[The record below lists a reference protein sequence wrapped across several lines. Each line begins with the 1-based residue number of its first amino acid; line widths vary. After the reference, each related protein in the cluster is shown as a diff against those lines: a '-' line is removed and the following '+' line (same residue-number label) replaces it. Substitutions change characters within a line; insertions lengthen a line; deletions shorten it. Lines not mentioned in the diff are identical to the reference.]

1 MNPQK
6 ERAKTERYAA
16 SHSQKRLWV
25 LQELDPSSTAY
36 SLPGAILLEGSL
48 DVSAFQMALNHLAE
62 RHESLRTTFDMWEG
76 QLCQIIHP
84 AVPIHL
90 EQIDLSS
97 IADSH
102 ATSRRL
108 VAGEAAQPFDLRGG
122 PLFRTKLICLAPDKH
137 VFAYNLHHIITDE
150 ASKMILVRELNALYS
165 ARLSGT
171 PHPLSPLQVQY
182 RDFAAW
188 QNDRLSSSEALDHR
202 RYWQAKF
209 SGELPL
215 LELSPDFPRP
225 PHKTFSGRCL
235 HATWEPELVQRLN
248 QFSRAEKTTLFLV
261 LMALVRVQLFR
272 YTNQT
277 DSVIGTPVA
286 GREEPELENQIGFYA
301 NTLPLRLSVSSG
313 DSFCNVL
320 AREKE
325 TFLEAYDHQLY
336 PFDELVADLNLRRD
350 LSRAPVFEI
359 SVHLQ
364 NIEVAQLDL
373 ESLRISP
380 FPFEISSAKLD
391 LAYDFIVD
399 AAGLHSGLT
408 YNTDLFDEERIR
420 MMQVHLRQLA
430 EEVLERPWQRI
441 DRLEVSTV
449 AERKRILCGFNANA
463 MPLLETTIV
472 ELFQSEAYRHPDS
485 LAVDDGEVR
494 LTFGELNK
502 KSNQLAHYLVEQGVT
517 LETRVGVFLERSAD
531 WVVAVLGIM
540 KAGGVYFPL
549 NPNYP
554 LSRVGQ
560 LLIDAQPAV
569 LLTSSDL
576 EDSLPSYFGCT
587 IRLDLEWE
595 SELASAPSSD
605 LKVCLSPRNGAYLI
619 YTSGSTGTPKGVL
632 VEHGGFTNMIRDQIT
647 RFGVNLDDR
656 GLQFSSISFDA
667 SIYELFLAL
676 LAGACIVPISRIAT
690 GDVGVFL
697 RFLEDMRIS
706 MVTLPPSFLRT
717 LGARSLGSVR
727 LLITAGEAAATEIC
741 VEAARNRVCI
751 NAYGPT
757 EASVCASCHR
767 VEPDGDYGF
776 GIPIGRPVSN
786 DQLYI
791 LDASMN
797 LVPVGVSGELYIGG
811 AGLAR
816 GYLNQPEATAMAFV
830 PDPFGSG
837 PGGRLYRTGDLARW
851 NRKGEVEFIGRKDH
865 QVKVRGHRIE
875 LGEVEAALN
884 KLPELKEAVAM
895 VSPGPDTNLR
905 LIAYVIPADGPLYV
919 PALRTQLLK
928 ALPDS
933 LIPDR
938 FIEVA
943 SFPVTAAGKI
953 DRHAFSTQK
962 EMALEKPGTFVE
974 PRNDLERVLAGI
986 YAKVIGL
993 EKVSVCDSFFDL
1005 GGNSLMATQVV
1016 SRIRDLL
1023 RMELSVV
1030 VLFEC
1035 PTVEELALRLLREHS
1050 LSVDLQR
1057 IASVVLKFES
1067 LSEEEKCAVLAQA
1080 HERAAEAPVR

>member
-1 MNPQK
+1 MNPQQ

-25 LQELDPSSTAY
+25 LQELDPGSTAY

-48 DVSAFQMALNHLAE
+48 DISAFQMALDHLVE

-76 QLCQIIHP
+76 QLCQVIHP
-84 AVPIHL
+84 AIPVHL
-90 EQIDLSS
+90 EQTDLSS
-97 IADSH
+97 MAESH
-102 ATSRRL
+102 AGATRL
-108 VAGEAAQPFDLRGG
+108 VANEAAQPFDLRRG

-150 ASKMILVRELNALYS
+150 ASKMILVRELNVLYS
-165 ARLSGT
+165 AKLSGE
-171 PHPLSPLQVQY
+171 PEPLLPLQVQY

-188 QNDRLSSSEALDHR
+188 QNDRLSSSRALDHR
-202 RYWQAKF
+202 RYWQEKF
-209 SGELPL
+209 SGDLPL
-215 LELSPDFPRP
+215 LELTPDFPRP
-225 PHKTFSGRCL
+225 PLKTFSGRCL
-235 HATWEPELVQRLN
+235 HATWEPELVQRLS
-248 QFSRAEKTTLFLV
+248 QFSRAEKTTLFLI

-301 NTLPLRLSVSSG
+301 NTLPLRLSVSSS

-320 AREKE
+320 RREKE

-336 PFDELVADLNLRRD
+336 PFDQLVADLNIRRD

-373 ESLRISP
+373 ESLHISP
-380 FPFEISSAKLD
+380 FPFEISSVKLD

-399 AAGLHSGLT
+399 AGGLHSGLT
-408 YNTDLFDEERIR
+408 YNTDLFNEERIR
-420 MMQVHLRQLA
+420 LMQVHLRQLA
-430 EEVLERPWQRI
+430 EQVLERPRQRI
-441 DRLEVSTV
+441 DRLEISTA
-449 AERKRILCGFNANA
+449 AERKRILCDFNAGVTSS
-463 MPLLETTIV
+463 LETTIV
-472 ELFQSEAYRHPDS
+472 ALFQSKAWDQPDS
-485 LAVDDGEVR
+485 LAVDDGQVR
-494 LTFGELNK
+494 LTFGELNA
-502 KSNQLAHYLVEQGVT
+502 KSNQLAHYLIEQGVG

-554 LSRVGQ
+554 LDRLVQ
-560 LLIDAQPAV
+560 LLTDAEPPV
-569 LLTSSDL
+569 VITSSDL
-576 EDSLPSYFGCT
+576 EDSLPSYFGYT

-595 SELASAPSSD
+595 GELAAAPSND
-605 LKVCLSPRNGAYLI
+605 PKVSLSPRNGAYLI

-632 VEHGGFTNMIRDQIT
+632 VEHGGFTNMIRDQIA
-647 RFGVNLDDR
+647 RFGVNPDDR

-667 SIYELFLAL
+667 SIYEVFLAL
-676 LAGACIVPISRIAT
+676 LAGACIVPISRAVSS
-690 GDVGVFL
+690 DVSAFL
-697 RFLEDMRIS
+697 RFLEAMRIS
-706 MVTLPPSFLRT
+706 VATLPPSFLRT
-717 LGARSLGSVR
+717 LGAQSLGAIR
-727 LLITAGEAAATEIC
+727 LLITAGEAAAREIC
-741 VEAARNRVCI
+741 LKTARDRVCI

-757 EASVCASCHR
+757 EASVCASSHK

-786 DQLYI
+786 GQLYI
-791 LDASMN
+791 LDTSMN
-797 LVPVGVSGELYIGG
+797 VVPIGVLGELWIGG

-816 GYLNQPEATAMAFV
+816 GYLDQPEATAMAFL
-830 PDPFGSG
+830 PDPFGPG

-851 NRKGEVEFIGRKDH
+851 NRRGEVEFIGRRDH

-895 VSPGPDTNLR
+895 VSPGPDSNLR
-905 LIAYVIPADGPLYV
+905 LIAYVIPAKSPLSV

-928 ALPDS
+928 KLPDS
-933 LIPDR
+933 LVPDR

-943 SFPVTAAGKI
+943 NLPLTAAGKI
-953 DRHAFSTQK
+953 DRHALSTHK
-962 EMALEKPGTFVE
+962 EIASEQPGTFAE

-993 EKVSVCDSFFDL
+993 EKVSICDSFFDL

-1023 RMELSVV
+1023 RTELSVV
-1030 VLFEC
+1030 VLFES
-1035 PTVEELALRLLREHS
+1035 PTIEQLALRLLREHS
-1050 LSVDLQR
+1050 LPVDLER

-1067 LSEEEKCAVLAQA
+1067 LSEEDKCAVLAKA
-1080 HERAAEAPVR
+1080 RERAGEASVR